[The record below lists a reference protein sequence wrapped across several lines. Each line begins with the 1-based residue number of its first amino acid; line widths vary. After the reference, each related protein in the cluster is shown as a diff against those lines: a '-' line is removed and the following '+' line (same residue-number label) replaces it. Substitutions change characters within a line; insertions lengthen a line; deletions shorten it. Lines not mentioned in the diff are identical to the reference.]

1 MSCHAKRR
9 TEKLPISEMIEK
21 LQEFMPLK
29 KPFKI
34 KYRKNKQSYSRQD
47 QPTNTNDHQWNVFS
61 TAIEWLN
68 NFEKKKIGHIYG
80 IQHQNL
86 LSLN

>member
-1 MSCHAKRR
+1 MSCHAKMR

-47 QPTNTNDHQWNVFS
+47 QPTNTTDHKCKPMES
-61 TAIEWLN
+61 
-68 NFEKKKIGHIYG
+68 
-80 IQHQNL
+80 
-86 LSLN
+86 LSNCNWMVK